1 MSNHRRRWLPKTV
14 ALGYRI
20 SDVTTDIKS
29 CGKVPFPH
37 VDTEVAPEYR
47 GCPTRLHLISAER
60 GNPHEVWYDA
70 DGVQP
75 TASTSRSHRKAD
87 TTPQEDKMVQEAKAG
102 SRKAQGIHNLPDR
115 ATMMWKYPA

>member
-14 ALGYRI
+14 ELGSRI

-29 CGKVPFPH
+29 CGKDPFPH

-47 GCPTRLHLISAER
+47 GCPPRLHLISAER
-60 GNPHEVWYDA
+60 GNPHEVWDNV

-75 TASTSRSHRKAD
+75 TASTSRSFRKAD
-87 TTPQEDKMVQEAKAG
+87 TTPQEDKMVQEAKVG
-102 SRKAQGIHNLPDR
+102 SRKAQGKHILPNR
-115 ATMMWKYPA
+115 ATMRW